1 MKQST
6 RSKPVY
12 AKSTER
18 SGFRSIRGYSKD
30 KGTGLSL
37 KTEGLDMSIYSE
49 HLAQQ
54 LILLTHRKVISP
66 EVCFLGNTETKDE
79 KDCRLRDSKL

>member
-1 MKQST
+1 MKQSI
-6 RSKPVY
+6 RSKPIY
-12 AKSTER
+12 AKSIEK

-54 LILLTHRKVISP
+54 LILLRHRKVISP
-66 EVCFLGNTETKDE
+66 GVYFLGNTETRDK
-79 KDCRLRDSKL
+79 KLRDSKL

>member
-6 RSKPVY
+6 RSKPIY
-12 AKSTER
+12 AKSIER

-30 KGTGLSL
+30 KGTGSSL
-37 KTEGLDMSIYSE
+37 KTEGLNMSIYSE

-54 LILLTHRKVISP
+54 LIPVRHTKVISP
-66 EVCFLGNTETKDE
+66 GVYFLGNTQTRDE
-79 KDCRLRDSKL
+79 KDC